1 MKPSKCLSAMICV
14 STIWSWLA
22 IESIA
27 QVSIKLPGINPSAA
41 NSEQRTSPPANH
53 QEDGSGS
60 AEPTPDLKLSAIGIT
75 RDRSDKSLFTVTGE
89 ISNRSDRSHY
99 VYYIV
104 AKLISKETSIK
115 QTIIPINSQLEPG
128 ESARFNHEI
137 STDNIKSN
145 NLNTVTPVIVKYEYR

>member
-14 STIWSWLA
+14 STIWSCLA

-27 QVSIKLPGINPSAA
+27 QVSIKLPGVYSSAA
-41 NSEQRTSPPANH
+41 NSEQRNPTSANNS
-53 QEDGSGS
+53 QDDSGI
-60 AEPTPDLKLSAIGIT
+60 AATNPDLKLNAIGIK
-75 RDRSDKSLFTVTGE
+75 RDRADKSLFTVTGE
-89 ISNRSDRSHY
+89 INNRSDRSHY

-115 QTIIPINSQLEPG
+115 QTIIPINSQIEPG
-128 ESARFNHEI
+128 ASARFNHEI

-145 NLNTVTPVIVKYEYR
+145 DLNTVTPVIVKYEYR